1 MAVRARVKWAISL
14 DVDSAAAAFC
24 NRKYARDVKQCR
36 KKMESESETAEGKNS
51 WETVK
56 EIIAHEEIGDVDIRE
71 IHWSFQS

>member
-1 MAVRARVKWAISL
+1 M
-14 DVDSAAAAFC
+14 
-24 NRKYARDVKQCR
+24 YE
-36 KKMESESETAEGKNS
+36 KKIESESETAEGKNS